1 MKLDHIGIVVP
12 ELETSLRA
20 LTELV
25 SFDEVGPRTHVPAH
39 KVNVC
44 HLRSGTTRVELIEPA
59 AGRSPVSALAR
70 KGGGFH
76 HLAFTVAD
84 LERTLADL
92 RRRGAIVVR
101 RPLRG
106 YGGRVSAF
114 VLLHRPE
121 APLKLVELVEER
133 EA

>member
-12 ELETSLRA
+12 ELGASLRA
-20 LTELV
+20 LTEII
-25 SFDEVGPRTHVPAH
+25 SFDEIGPRTHVPAH
-39 KVNVC
+39 EVNVC
-44 HLRSGTTRVELIEPA
+44 HLRSGATRVELIEPA
-59 AGRSPVSALAR
+59 ADRSPVSAFAR

-84 LERTLADL
+84 LERALERL
-92 RRRGAIVVR
+92 RGVGAVVVR

-114 VLLHRPE
+114 VLLHR
-121 APLKLVELVEER
+121 AHTPLKLVELVEDP